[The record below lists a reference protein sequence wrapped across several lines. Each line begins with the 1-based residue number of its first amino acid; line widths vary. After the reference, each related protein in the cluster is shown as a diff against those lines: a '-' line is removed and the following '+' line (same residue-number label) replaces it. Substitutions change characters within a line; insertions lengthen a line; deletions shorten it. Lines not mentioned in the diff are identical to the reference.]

1 MEQNNW
7 RKAYWKTN
15 VKYVLI
21 LLSIWFFVSY
31 VMGIILVEP
40 LNNIHIGGF
49 PFGFWMAQQGSMYAF
64 AILILIY
71 VKLINRLDKK
81 YNLK

>member
-1 MEQNNW
+1 MEENNW
-7 RKAYWKTN
+7 RKSYWRTN

-21 LLSIWFFVSY
+21 LLIAWFLVSY
-31 VMGIILVEP
+31 VMGILLVEP
-40 LNNIHIGGF
+40 LNKIRIGGF
-49 PFGFWMAQQGSMYAF
+49 PVGFWMAQQGSMYAF
-64 AILILIY
+64 VIIIVIY

>member
-1 MEQNNW
+1 MENKDW
-7 RKAYWKTN
+7 RKAYWKAN

-21 LLSIWFFVSY
+21 LLSIWFLVSY
-31 VMGIILVEP
+31 VMGILLVEQ
-40 LNNIHIGGF
+40 LNKIQMGGF

-64 AILILIY
+64 VIIILIY

-81 YNLK
+81 FNLK

>member
-1 MEQNNW
+1 MEKQNW
-7 RKAYWKTN
+7 RKAYWKAN

-21 LLSIWFFVSY
+21 LLSIWFLVSY

-40 LNNIHIGGF
+40 LNKIQIGGF
-49 PFGFWMAQQGSMYAF
+49 PFGFWMAQQGSMYTF
-64 AILILIY
+64 VLLILIY
-71 VKLINRLDKK
+71 VWLINRLDKK